1 MSLHTSGISL
11 PAMTVLGR
19 RKNGAPI
26 YNIAGGAP
34 EPGEPGS
41 EPVFTIPAPA
51 VEPPAPAEPR
61 FTAADIERAREQ
73 EKNKLYARLQAAEEQ
88 ARQFQSEFEAQRK
101 EREDRV
107 AAEAEA
113 QRQAAEAQRL
123 AAEAEMSAKDLL
135 AQRDAEWNDRFA
147 RIEEERAQERELF
160 AKEQAFATL
169 QQYTQRRVAE
179 ERDNIAP
186 ELLDLVTGNTPEEIE
201 ASLANLKGKTEA
213 ILQSVQQAQI
223 QARSQM
229 RGVSPTGYSTTGP
242 MDSEPGHKTLSLAD
256 IRNMPM
262 DQWAQIRGSLG
273 VGNAAQNNRG
283 MYS

>member
-11 PAMTVLGR
+11 PAMTLLGR

-34 EPGEPGS
+34 EPGEGG
-41 EPVFTIPAPA
+41 EPVFTIPTPP
-51 VEPPAPAEPR
+51 VEAQPPAEAR

-73 EKNKLYARLQAAEEQ
+73 EKNKLYARLQALEEQ
-88 ARQFQSEFEAQRK
+88 NRTFVSEAEAQRK
-101 EREDRV
+101 EREDRL

-135 AQRDAEWNDRFA
+135 AQRDAEWSERFN
-147 RIEEERAQERELF
+147 RIEREREEERALF
-160 AKEQAFATL
+160 EKDRQFADL

-186 ELLDLVTGNTPEEIE
+186 ELLDLVNGNTPDEIE

-242 MDSEPGHKTLSLAD
+242 MDSEPGHKTLSLND
-256 IRNMPM
+256 IRQMPM

-273 VGNAAQNNRG
+273 IGNAAQNNRG